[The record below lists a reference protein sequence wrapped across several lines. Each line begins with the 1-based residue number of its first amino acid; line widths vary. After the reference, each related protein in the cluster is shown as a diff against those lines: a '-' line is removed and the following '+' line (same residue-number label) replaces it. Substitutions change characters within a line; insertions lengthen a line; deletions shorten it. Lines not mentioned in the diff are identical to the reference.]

1 MAAHE
6 AGLVHRDFKPDN
18 VLVGD
23 DGRVRVVDF
32 GLAKHHAELGD
43 DGPVDIDA
51 LARELVD
58 ARITKTGSLMGTPAY
73 MAPEQF
79 RGEGDAR
86 SDQFAFCVVLYEALY
101 GRLPFPGETAEALY
115 ESTSR
120 GKLRPWPES
129 FEVEPGVKAVLRR
142 GLSAKADDRFPS
154 MSAMLEALAEAV
166 DRGEGVPK
174 RRHRTRGIRS
184 WRWRVAGMATG
195 LMVAALTSL
204 LQPSEGEA
212 EPQPQQQITAPVVDT
227 IARSPGSG
235 EEADGARKPS
245 RNADETAHTR
255 TAGRHAPR
263 LRSRLAQS

>member
-1 MAAHE
+1 MAAHK

-43 DGPVDIDA
+43 DGPVDVDA

-86 SDQFAFCVVLYEALY
+86 SDQFAFCAVLYEALY
-101 GRLPFPGETAEALY
+101 GRLPFPGDTAEALY

-120 GKLRPWPES
+120 GRLRPWPEHHD
-129 FEVEPGVKAVLRR
+129 VAPGLKALLRR
-142 GLSAKADDRFPS
+142 GLSAKADDRFAS
-154 MSAMLEALAEAV
+154 MSALLEALAEAT
-166 DRGEGVPK
+166 DRGDGVPK
-174 RRHRTRGIRS
+174 RRHRTRGMRS
-184 WRWRVAGMATG
+184 WRWKIAGAVTG
-195 LMVAALTSL
+195 LLVAAISSM
-204 LQPSEGEA
+204 LQSGSAEA
-212 EPQPQQQITAPVVDT
+212 EPQEREAPIVDT
-227 IARSPGSG
+227 IVRSPEVDEQDAREGSQ
-235 EEADGARKPS
+235 RP
-245 RNADETAHTR
+245 DETVHTR
-255 TAGRHAPR
+255 VVGSHGK
-263 LRSRLAQS
+263 RSRQRPAQS